1 MFVLRTLTEKYTK
14 DKCGKLFACF
24 IDFRKAFDT
33 VIHDIMLYKLLK
45 IGIAGN
51 FYSII
56 KNMYKDNY
64 LNVKMQKGFTQS
76 FVSIIGIRKCDT
88 LSPDLFK
95 IFINDLPDIFDKDCH
110 GVDNLVLT
118 I

>member
-1 MFVLRTLTEKYTK
+1 MFVFRTIIEKYTK

-56 KNMYKDNY
+56 KKH
-64 LNVKMQKGFTQS
+64 VQRQ
-76 FVSIIGIRKCDT
+76 
-88 LSPDLFK
+88 
-95 IFINDLPDIFDKDCH
+95 LP
-110 GVDNLVLT
+110 
-118 I
+118 